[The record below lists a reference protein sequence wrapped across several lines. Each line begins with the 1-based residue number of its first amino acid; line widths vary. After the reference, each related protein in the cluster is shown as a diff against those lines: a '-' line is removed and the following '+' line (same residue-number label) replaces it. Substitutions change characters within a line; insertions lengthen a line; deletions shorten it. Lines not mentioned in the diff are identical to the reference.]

1 VTCIW
6 HASET
11 VGQWDTLKESNMYL
25 ALHCDGGTVG
35 HAKRE

>member
-1 VTCIW
+1 
-6 HASET
+6 
-11 VGQWDTLKESNMYL
+11 VGQWDTVNERNMYL